1 MLLIGWHVP
10 RHWQQCD
17 LFGGGKRVVCA
28 RHQPCLAQRRVQG
41 ETVMKSDQRSMQTSQ
56 QAGHPSRS
64 VVAVSEHPERPELLD
79 ALLVNGNDY
88 DSVYVESV
96 AAGYSRIKEVTPDL
110 IVFMGL
116 DDAAVCQLLT
126 LLKLDGDTSE
136 IPVDRWG
143 TSHWMSDFEDI
154 VPDVNW
160 DPSCHIIAVQAN

>member
-1 MLLIGWHVP
+1 
-10 RHWQQCD
+10 
-17 LFGGGKRVVCA
+17 
-28 RHQPCLAQRRVQG
+28 
-41 ETVMKSDQRSMQTSQ
+41 MKSDQRPEGTRHNAARQ
-56 QAGHPSRS
+56 PRS

-88 DSVYVESV
+88 DAVFLESV

-116 DDAAVCQLLT
+116 DDTAVCQLLT

-143 TSHWMSDFEDI
+143 TSHWMSDFEDV